1 MGINGET
8 NMFTVKVIKSCGK
21 IAIEESQR
29 FRQEIRGVADTKPS
43 VLVIDLK
50 DVTFLDSIG
59 LGALVAALN
68 AMKAIGSRLILL
80 APSEAVR
87 FTLKISN
94 MEKAF
99 QIYDDYIDLQ

>member
-1 MGINGET
+1 V
-8 NMFTVKVIKSCGK
+8 FTVKVIKSSGK

-29 FRQEIRGVADTKPS
+29 FRQQIKGIAETKPS

-59 LGALVAALN
+59 LGVLVSALN
-68 AMKAIGSRLILL
+68 MMKSMGSRLILL

-87 FTLKISN
+87 LTLEISN
-94 MEKAF
+94 MAKVF
-99 QIYDDYIDLQ
+99 QIYDDYRSLQ